1 MCLNKPLIYITRKIP
16 TKILE
21 PYTSQFE
28 FKMWNEEEIPVPRE
42 VLSEEVKD
50 IDGLL
55 CLLTE
60 KIDEDLLKNAPKLKM
75 IANMAVGFDNV
86 DIEVAS
92 QRNIIVTNTPD
103 VLTETTADLTFALL
117 MTTARRIIEASD
129 YIREDQWG
137 DWSPFLLAGSD
148 IHHKTIG
155 IVGMGGSVKR

>member
-60 KIDEDLLKNAPKLKM
+60 KIDEDLLKNAPKLKLSR
-75 IANMAVGFDNV
+75 IH
-86 DIEVAS
+86 
-92 QRNIIVTNTPD
+92 
-103 VLTETTADLTFALL
+103 L
-117 MTTARRIIEASD
+117 M
-129 YIREDQWG
+129 Y
-137 DWSPFLLAGSD
+137 
-148 IHHKTIG
+148 
-155 IVGMGGSVKR
+155 